1 MTGKTSKDKTHE
13 LENDID
19 YLMRENERQAT
30 KLSLLKELA
39 NKLYISKLTLS
50 SNLFERELKEFFKS
64 TIDKRI

>member
-19 YLMRENERQAT
+19 HFMQENNRQEYLI
-30 KLSLLKELA
+30 
-39 NKLYISKLTLS
+39 NKLYISKITLS